1 MININEESLERF
13 EKAFNQTI
21 YNLPE
26 KVIRKV
32 ICLDKENHQYRG
44 WGGQMYYLN
53 PDTNDVYIQEKE
65 GALKLVPVALEI
77 VETQEEVDKI
87 TTK

>member
-53 PDTNDVYIQEKE
+53 PDTNDVYIVKKN
-65 GALKLVPVALEI
+65 GDLKLVPVVLEI